1 MKQMEEKEAAFS
13 RACIALLKGIVC
25 RSSQEK
31 LWQDILEQRNALKEY
46 LSRLGLVLYLDEMDE
61 YAYLRQSDDEEVPR
75 LIPRYPL
82 SYGLSMLL
90 IILRKQLGEYDA
102 MNGDQRLIVAKGDM
116 VLKMQAFFPAMTNE
130 IKFQQEVER
139 HLRRAEEMGF
149 LQKLSGQE
157 DSYEVRPL
165 LRSFVNASWL
175 QEFSERLQDYL
186 DYGRRQKEEAAP
198 EEGEGL
204 DGLV

>member
-13 RACIALLKGIVC
+13 RACVALLKGVVC
-25 RSSQEK
+25 RSSQEN
-31 LWQDILEQRNALKEY
+31 LWQDILEQRNALKDY

-102 MNGDQRLIVAKGDM
+102 MNGDQRLIVAKDDM
-116 VLKMQAFFPAMTNE
+116 VLKMKAFFPAMTNE

-186 DYGRRQKEEAAP
+186 DYGRRQKDEAVPA
-198 EEGEGL
+198 EGEGL
-204 DGLV
+204 DGLI